1 MIRRQRFRPLY
12 RKQKISPTLIYRLL
26 FGVVVFVIVGFLFS
40 TALFAFYSRQ
50 LPSPGKLSQQANNST
65 VFYDKSGKI
74 IYEMYKDKNRV
85 SVSYTDISKNLIN
98 ATVAIED
105 KTFFNHQG
113 FSQTGIIRS
122 IFNLI
127 LKRRLEGGS
136 TITQQLIKTVL
147 LSAERTLPRKVKEA
161 MLAISVENRYTKQQI
176 LEMYLNEVPYG
187 GTYWGIGSASYGYF
201 EKSPKD
207 LSLVEAAVLAGL
219 PQNPSVYSPFIG
231 VKNAW
236 KTRALNV
243 LRRMREDGYITS
255 AAEKIAKTDLDKI
268 KFIQPKEAITAPH
281 FIFYLKKEL
290 EKQYGNNIL
299 DRGLKIYTTID
310 LQAQTEAENIVR
322 KEIDKIKDDYHVG
335 NGAVLVLNSQTGAVI
350 AWVGSYDFND
360 EEYGKYDVVSQ
371 GQRQPGSNLKPFI
384 YALALEKG
392 YTASTVLMDVK
403 TDFTADGK
411 ENYIPENYDGKFR
424 GPIQMR
430 FALGNSINIPA
441 VKMLAMLGMRDFLQK
456 TYDMGLS
463 TLAPTDVNIK
473 RFGLSISL
481 GGGEVSLL
489 DLTSAYS
496 VFARGGAKKTIYGID
511 KITDFKNK
519 VIFQNRPSRANNV
532 VSPEASYII
541 SHILSDNNARLE
553 TFGPRSYL
561 NVSGRTVS
569 VKTGTTNDKRDNW
582 TVGYTKGITVGVWV
596 GNNDNSKM
604 NAKIASGATGA
615 SPIWYEIMRNLLTR
629 YPDGLMDK
637 SDKVEAMVIDAYLG
651 GLPKDGYPT
660 RSEYFIKGSEPKEAA
675 SYYKRLKI
683 SKSNGKLANEF
694 EIKSGNFE
702 EKDYIVFTE
711 NDLLSVDGKNRWQEA
726 VDVWAAEQKD
736 DKYHVPKETS
746 DASNESVMVSIKN
759 PSDHQKLD
767 DNNINIKAKIVS
779 MEKIKTVKIYI
790 NGDEVKSW
798 NEDKKEVDET
808 INRPDGTYEIVVK
821 AWNEKDKNGESSIK
835 IGVKKEWDYQVPTTA
850 PTVTP
855 APSLTPKSE

>member
-1 MIRRQRFRPLY
+1 MLRRIRIRPLY

-26 FGVVVFVIVGFLFS
+26 FGVVVLVVVGFLFS

-50 LPSPGKLSQQANNST
+50 LPSPGKLNQQSNNST
-65 VFYDKSGKI
+65 VFYDQKGKI

-85 SVSYTDISKNLIN
+85 PVSYSDISKNLIN

-105 KTFFNHQG
+105 KTFFKHQG
-113 FSQTGIIRS
+113 FSQIGILRS

-147 LSAERTLPRKVKEA
+147 LSSERTLPRKIKEA
-161 MLAISVENRYTKQQI
+161 MLSISVENKYSKQQI
-176 LEMYLNEVPYG
+176 LEMYLNEIPYG
-187 GTYWGIGSASYGYF
+187 GTYWGIGSASQGYF

-236 KTRALNV
+236 KTRALDV
-243 LRRMREDGYITS
+243 LRRMREDGDITS
-255 AAEKIAKTDLDKI
+255 ATEKIAKTDLNKI
-268 KFIQPKEAITAPH
+268 TFSKPKEVITAPH

-290 EKQYGNNIL
+290 EKQYGGGII
-299 DRGLKIYTTID
+299 DKGLKIYTTID
-310 LQAQTEAENIVR
+310 LKAQTEIEKIV
-322 KEIDKIKDDYHVG
+322 KDEINKIKEDYQVG
-335 NGAVLVLNSQTGAVI
+335 NGSALVLDSQTGAI
-350 AWVGSYDFND
+350 LAWVGSYDFNN
-360 EEYGKYDVVSQ
+360 EEYGKYDVVSL
-371 GQRQPGSNLKPFI
+371 GQRQPGSTLKPFI

-403 TDFTADGK
+403 TNFTPDGK
-411 ENYIPENYDGKFR
+411 EEYIPKNYDGKFR

-441 VKMLAMLGMRDFLQK
+441 VKMLAMLGMHDFLQK
-456 TYDMGLS
+456 TFDMGLA
-463 TLAPTDVNIK
+463 TLAPTDTNIK

-489 DLTSAYS
+489 DLTNAYS
-496 VFARGGAKKTIYGID
+496 VFARGGTKKTSYGIE

-519 VIFQNRPSRANNV
+519 VIFQNRTSREDKV
-532 VSPEASYII
+532 LSTEASYII
-541 SHILSDNNARLE
+541 SHILSDNNARID

-561 NVSGRTVS
+561 NVPGRTVS

-582 TVGYTKGITVGVWV
+582 TVGYTKGVTVGVWV

-604 NAKIASGATGA
+604 NPKIASGATGA

-629 YPDGLMDK
+629 YQDGLMDK
-637 SDKVEAMVIDAYLG
+637 PDNVEALTIDAYLG
-651 GLPKDGYPT
+651 GLPKGGYPN
-660 RSEYFIKGSEPKEAA
+660 RSEYFIKGSEPKDVA
-675 SYYKRLKI
+675 SYYKKLKI

-702 EKDYIVFTE
+702 EKDFIVFQE
-711 NDLLSVDGKNRWQEA
+711 NDLLSNDGKNRWQEA
-726 VDVWAAEQKD
+726 VDSWAAEQKD
-736 DKYHVPKETS
+736 DKYHAPKETS

-767 DNNINIKAKIVS
+767 DNNVNIKAKITS
-779 MEKIKTVKIYI
+779 MEKIKNVKIYI
-790 NGDEVKSW
+790 NNNEIKSW
-798 NEDKKEVDET
+798 NEDKKDVDET
-808 INRPDGTYEIVVK
+808 INLSDGTYEIVVK

-835 IGVKKEWDYQVPTTA
+835 IGVKKEWDYQVLTTTPTE
-850 PTVTP
+850 TP
-855 APSLTPKSE
+855 VPIP

>member
-1 MIRRQRFRPLY
+1 MLRRQRFRPTY
-12 RKQKISPTLIYRLL
+12 HKQKISPTLIYRLL
-26 FGVVVFVIVGFLFS
+26 FGVVIFLVAGFLFS

-50 LPSPGKLSQQANNST
+50 LPSPGKLSQQTNNST
-65 VFYDKSGKI
+65 VFYDQKGKI

-85 SVSYTDISKNLIN
+85 PVSFTDISQNLIN

-105 KTFFNHQG
+105 KTFFTHQG

-127 LKRRLEGGS
+127 FKRRLEGGS

-147 LSAERTLPRKVKEA
+147 LSSERTLPRKIKEA
-161 MLAISVENRYTKQQI
+161 MLSISVENKYSKKQI
-176 LEMYLNEVPYG
+176 LEMYLNEIPYG
-187 GTYWGIGSASYGYF
+187 GTYYGIGSAAQGYF
-201 EKSPKD
+201 GKTPKD
-207 LSLVEAAVLAGL
+207 LNLVEAAVLAGL

-231 VKNAW
+231 VKDAW
-236 KTRALNV
+236 KTRALDV
-243 LRRMREDGYITS
+243 LRRMREDKYINVST
-255 AAEKIAKTDLDKI
+255 EKIAQSDLNKI
-268 KFIQPKEAITAPH
+268 KFTQPKVAITAPH

-290 EKQYGNNIL
+290 EKQYGVNIL
-299 DRGLKIYTTID
+299 DKGLKIYTTID
-310 LQAQTEAENIVR
+310 LKAQTDIEKIVNN
-322 KEIDKIKDDYHVG
+322 EIKKIKTDYQVG
-335 NGAVLVLNSQTGAVI
+335 NGAALVLDSQSGAI
-350 AWVGSYDFND
+350 LAWVGSYDYND
-360 EEYGKYDVVSQ
+360 DEYGKYDVVSQ
-371 GQRQPGSNLKPFI
+371 GQRQPGSTLKPFI
-384 YALALEKG
+384 YALGLEKG
-392 YTASTVLMDVK
+392 YSASTVLMDVK
-403 TDFTADGK
+403 TNFTPDGK
-411 ENYIPENYDGKFR
+411 EEYIPENYDGKFR

-430 FALGNSINIPA
+430 FALGNSINVPA

-456 TYDMGLS
+456 SYDMGLS
-463 TLAPTDVNIK
+463 TLAPTDTNIK

-489 DLTSAYS
+489 DLTNAYS
-496 VFARGGAKKTIYGID
+496 VFARGGNKKPIYGVE

-519 VIFQNRPSRANNV
+519 VIFQNRPSRDDNV
-532 VSPEASYII
+532 LSPEASYIT
-541 SHILSDNNARLE
+541 SHILSDNNARID
-553 TFGPRSYL
+553 TFGPNSYL
-561 NVSGRTVS
+561 NVPGRTVA

-582 TVGYTKGITVGVWV
+582 TVGYTKGVTVGVWV

-629 YPDGLMDK
+629 YPDGLMNK
-637 SDKVEAMVIDAYLG
+637 PDKVEALTIDAYLG

-660 RSEYFIKGSEPKEAA
+660 RSEYYIKGTEPKATA
-675 SYYKRLKI
+675 SYYKKLKI

-711 NDLLSVDGKNRWQEA
+711 NDLLSSDGKNRWQEA
-726 VDVWAAEQKD
+726 VDAWAAEQKD

-767 DNNINIKAKIVS
+767 DNNVNIKAKITS
-779 MEKIKTVKIYI
+779 MEKIKNVKIFI
-790 NGDEVKSW
+790 NGNETKSW
-798 NEDKKEVDET
+798 NEDKKDIDET
-808 INRPDGTYEIVVK
+808 FNLSDGTYEIVVK

-835 IGVKKEWDYQVPTTA
+835 IGVKKDWDYQSPTSSPTSVPTET
-850 PTVTP
+850 PTPTP
-855 APSLTPKSE
+855 